1 MIEFRAVTLEDK
13 QWIKRITDIEDSRSG
28 DCCFTNIFIWDE
40 VFSKRV
46 AQLGDRLIM
55 KLLYQET
62 PFYSFPIGRGELGPA
77 IMELKE
83 DAGFHGVPLRIRG
96 MTKESLTQLEA
107 EFPDQFDISEDR
119 DIFDYVYSLEKMTTL
134 AGKKLHGKRNHIN
147 RFVENND
154 WSFEPITTDTL
165 PQCMEIY
172 RKWAREVDHDVLAE
186 TRAMSRVFNHYEE
199 LGLEGGILRSGGDV
213 IGFTMGERLNS
224 DTYITHVEK
233 AVSTIQG
240 AYPMINREF
249 SRFIKEKYPDII
261 YVNREDDM
269 GLENL
274 RKAKHSY
281 YPEFMVEKFTA
292 VWR

>member
-1 MIEFRAVTLEDK
+1 MIEFKAVTLEDK
-13 QWIKRITDIEDSRSG
+13 QWIKAITDIEDSSSG

-46 AQLGDRLIM
+46 AQLGDRLMM

-62 PFYSFPIGRGELGPA
+62 PFYAFPIGGGELEPA
-77 IMELKE
+77 ILELKE
-83 DAGFHGVPLRIRG
+83 DAGFHGVPLKIRG

-107 EFPDQFDISEDR
+107 IFPNQFDISEDR
-119 DIFDYVYSLEKMTTL
+119 NIFDYVYSLEKMTTL

-147 RFVENND
+147 RFIENND
-154 WSFEPITTDTL
+154 WSFEPITPGTL
-165 PQCMEIY
+165 HQCMDIY
-172 RKWAREVDHDVLAE
+172 RQWAREVDHDIHDEA
-186 TRAMSRVFNHYEE
+186 RAMWRIFNNYEE
-199 LGLEGGILRSGGDV
+199 LGLEGGILRSGGEV
-213 IGFTMGERLNS
+213 IGFTMGERLSS
-224 DTYITHVEK
+224 DTYIAHVEK
-233 AVSTIQG
+233 AVSSIQG

-249 SRFIKEKYPDII
+249 SRFIKERYPDML